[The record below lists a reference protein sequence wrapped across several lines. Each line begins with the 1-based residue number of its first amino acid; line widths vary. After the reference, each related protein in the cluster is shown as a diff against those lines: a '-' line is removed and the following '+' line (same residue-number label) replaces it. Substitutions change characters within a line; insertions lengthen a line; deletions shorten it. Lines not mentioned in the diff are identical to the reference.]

1 MLKCALQPKVA
12 KNSPKPLFGG
22 SRPFKVIDV
31 DKSNLLV
38 MICINLV
45 PICNR
50 FHSIRANRGKMTCFS
65 GGVPSFDALVQ
76 REPPYPGAQNFV
88 TKNY

>member
-1 MLKCALQPKVA
+1 
-12 KNSPKPLFGG
+12 
-22 SRPFKVIDV
+22 
-31 DKSNLLV
+31 